1 MADEK
6 RLVELEGASFSLSL
20 LPDSKASIVISAR
33 ARLLG
38 AIDLEALV
46 DDLGRLGNCVR
57 IAYHGVAGYTE
68 LQIKVQRIGYDVT
81 KLCDKSAIT
90 VGQFKKASSTILQTL
105 QATYEYLLDNF
116 EDMAIETLADI
127 TETAKGM
134 AAAAH
139 KLHVEFDAQAKVVIE
154 ALEDAQRTQGMEQK
168 EKERLERER
177 EEMEVKKEQEIKNHK
192 QISEQERKAEQ
203 LYEKAEEEEN
213 KAVNEQNKPFK
224 NLANAFTS
232 RYLGG
237 EVFKMDGYKDK
248 AQAARQEKAKHLEMM
263 NKQAER
269 RREALMKLAEYAKRI
284 EQSKD
289 LETKVEYAVEAL
301 QSAIGA
307 LKSLSAVMLQAAT
320 FWLQMQAHCEEL
332 AKDKMKNEIEK
343 ALKFPEERRLKFWN
357 SAGFVG
363 KAIRYYAGWVALDDV
378 CTIYMER
385 IKLTQRELYTYIQE
399 ALLPDAARKKVKEL
413 AKSFLSDLEEQ
424 QKAISEKQFKH
435 NQEIQALKDAGSS

>member
-1 MADEK
+1 MAVAKKNAVD
-6 RLVELEGASFSLSL
+6 VDGGSFSLSV
-20 LPDSKASIVISAR
+20 LPGPETTVVKKER

-68 LQIKVQRIGYDVT
+68 LQIKIQRIGYDVT

-105 QATYEYLLDNF
+105 QSTYEYLLDNF
-116 EDMAIETLADI
+116 EDMALDTLADI

-134 AAAAH
+134 AEAAH
-139 KLHVEFDAQAKVVIE
+139 TLHVEFDKQSKVVIE
-154 ALEDAQRTQGMEQK
+154 ALEDTQRTQGMEQQ
-168 EKERLERER
+168 EKERLAKER
-177 EEMEVKKEQEIKNHK
+177 EEMEVEHKK
-192 QISEQERKAEQ
+192 QIESQQALQEQERKTEILYREAEAK
-203 LYEKAEEEEN
+203 ED
-213 KAVNEQNKPFK
+213 KAVSEQNSLLK
-224 NLANAFTS
+224 NIGNALSS
-232 RYLGG
+232 RFLGG
-237 EVFKMDGYKDK
+237 PVFNTDVYKDK
-248 AQAARQEKAKHLEMM
+248 AAAARAEKQKHLEML
-263 NKQAER
+263 NER
-269 RREALMKLAEYAKRI
+269 QEKRREALMKLAEYAKRI

-289 LETKVEYAVEAL
+289 TESKVEYAIEAL

-332 AKDKMKNEIEK
+332 ANEKMKAQIEK
-343 ALKFPEERRLKFWN
+343 ALKMPEERRLKFWN
-357 SAGFVG
+357 SSGFLINAV
-363 KAIRYYAGWVALDDV
+363 RYYAGWVALDDV

-399 ALLPDAARKKVKEL
+399 ALLPNEARKKVKEL
-413 AKSFLSDLEEQ
+413 ARSFLSDLEEQ
-424 QKAISEKQFKH
+424 QKAIAEKQFKH
-435 NQEIQALKDAGSS
+435 NKEIEALKEA